1 MYPVFSVSIGSLIVF
16 NLIPL
21 IGVLFF
27 GWNLSAIMFL
37 YWFENII
44 IGFFNVLRMAKSEGI
59 NPKTKSYIG
68 NKPVR
73 MAQKN
78 FIIFFFIVHFGIF
91 TFGHGVFV
99 FTFFGRHLPAFSKL
113 LPAILCLFVSHGIS
127 YAYNFIRNE
136 EYKKVAF
143 QDLFFQ
149 PYKRVIIMHITIVA
163 GAGIALALEQPTI
176 FLVLL
181 IVLKIIVD
189 ILAHKKEHIK
199 FAQ

>member
-1 MYPVFSVSIGSLIVF
+1 MYPVFRVSIASLILF
-16 NLIPL
+16 NIIPL

-27 GWNLSAIMFL
+27 GWSLSGIMFL

-44 IGFFNVLRMAKSEGI
+44 IGFFNVLRMAKSEGTE
-59 NPKTKSYIG
+59 PRTKSYIG
-68 NKPVR
+68 NKPVTL
-73 MAQKN
+73 AQKR
-78 FIIFFFIVHFGIF
+78 FIIFFFIIHFGIF
-91 TFGHGVFV
+91 TIGHGVFV
-99 FTFFGRHLPAFSKL
+99 FVFFGRDLPALSNL

-127 YAYNFIRNE
+127 YAYNFIRNK
-136 EYKKVAF
+136 EYKKLAF

-149 PYKRVIIMHITIVA
+149 PYKRIIVMHITIVV
-163 GAGIALALEQPTI
+163 GAGIALALGQPTI